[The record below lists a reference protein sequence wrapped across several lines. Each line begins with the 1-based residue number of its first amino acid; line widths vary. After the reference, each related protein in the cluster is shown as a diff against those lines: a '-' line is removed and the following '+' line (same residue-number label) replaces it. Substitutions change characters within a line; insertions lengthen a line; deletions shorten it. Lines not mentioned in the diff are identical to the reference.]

1 MRIRQ
6 EKRCQESGTFFRF
19 FSIHGVRGIGR
30 GMMWRVKC
38 IRTFSASFGA
48 NASS

>member
-30 GMMWRVKC
+30 EMMSSVKGV
-38 IRTFSASFGA
+38 RYLFASGEG
-48 NASS
+48 N